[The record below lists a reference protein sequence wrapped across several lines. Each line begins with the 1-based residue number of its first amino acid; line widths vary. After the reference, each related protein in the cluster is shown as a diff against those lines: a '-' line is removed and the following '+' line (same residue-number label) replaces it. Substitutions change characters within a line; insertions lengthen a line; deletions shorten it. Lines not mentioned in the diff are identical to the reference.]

1 MPDHLEITRIRG
13 YRQLQPTR
21 DGVYKMVGGSSEG
34 YDSVIVAIDTNAGLT
49 GWGEVSMLG
58 SFYDGFAA
66 GARAGVAELAASL
79 LGQDPTQH
87 RRIVRH
93 MDGAMRGQA
102 YVKSALDMACWD
114 VSGRA
119 HERPL
124 CEELGGRFGQAVML
138 YNAVSLDTCPAMVD
152 HARAFL
158 AEGYRRLQV
167 KVGTVVAHDV
177 ENLEA
182 VREAAGEDIV
192 LFVDANGGYTTA
204 DALRFLRAT
213 RHLDYTLEQ
222 PCSSIEECH
231 QVRRHCDRP
240 MVLDESIVS
249 LPALLAAHRLGAAD
263 GITIKI
269 SRVGGVTR
277 AAAIRDVA
285 VELGIQVTVEDGGGA
300 DIATAAMVHL
310 SLSTPEAFRMH
321 TVNYSAWVTVDN
333 AIGMPLP
340 EDGQL
345 RAPTKPGLGVE
356 ALVDRLGDPIFEV
369 T

>member
-1 MPDHLEITRIRG
+1 MPDQLEITRVRG
-13 YRQLQPTR
+13 YRQLQPNR
-21 DGVYKMVGGSSEG
+21 DGVYEMVGGSSDG
-34 YDSVIVAIDTNAGLT
+34 YDSVIVAIDTNEGLT
-49 GWGEVSMLG
+49 GFGEVSMLG
-58 SFYDGFAA
+58 SFYDGFPA

-79 LGQDPTQH
+79 VGQDPRQH
-87 RRIVRH
+87 RRIVRT

-102 YVKSALDMACWD
+102 YVKSALDMGCWD
-114 VSGRA
+114 ISGRA
-119 HERPL
+119 HGQPL
-124 CEELGGRFGQAVML
+124 CEELGGRFGDAVTL
-138 YNAVSLDTCPAMVD
+138 YNAVSLDTRTAMVD
-152 HARAFL
+152 QACAFL

-167 KVGTVVAHDV
+167 KVGTDVRRDV

-182 VREAAGEDIV
+182 VRDAVGERVV
-192 LFVDANGGYTTA
+192 LFADANGGYTTA

-222 PCSSIEECH
+222 PCASLEECR
-231 QVRRHCDRP
+231 QVRRQCDRP

-249 LPALLAAHRLGAAD
+249 LPALLAAHRRGVAD

-277 AAAIRDVA
+277 AATLRDVA
-285 VELGIQVTVEDGGGA
+285 VELGIQVTVEDGGGS

-310 SLSTPEAFRMH
+310 SLSTPEALRVH
-321 TVNYSAWVTVDN
+321 TVNYSAWVTVGN
-333 AIGMPLP
+333 ATGMPLP
-340 EDGQL
+340 EDGRL